1 MSSSVSVNVR
11 NFNPDNVSFVVSR
24 NKAHLSPTIYMN
36 YGEGD
41 KNKKNFQL
49 IIPQSY
55 VRLLDRT
62 NEKSG
67 ETSYTLSYTLTGCDR
82 YGQERADDSN
92 DVCKLYNCLMDLEE
106 LIIKK
111 AVEHSVDWF
120 GKKRS
125 EQGIRESFKKI
136 IRLSTDKV
144 KGESVPNGKYDPS
157 WLVKIPVYNGKVTV
171 DNEGII
177 DNRGH
182 PVDKDDSMSL
192 IPQNLPR
199 IFPNNCQA
207 KLIVTGSIYVM
218 DGGGFGVT
226 WKLRG
231 AQVFPSS
238 RVKVADLFG
247 VTEEPKAQTTLTEEE
262 TEESAAP
269 AQETEAEA
277 EAEPAPAPAPP
288 PAPARKKRSAVGQ

>member
-24 NKAHLSPTIYMN
+24 SKTHLSPTIYMN
-36 YGEGD
+36 YGDND

-49 IIPQSY
+49 VIPQSY

-67 ETSYTLSYTLTGCDR
+67 ETNYTLSYTLTGCDR

-92 DVCKLYNCLMDLEE
+92 DIGKLYNCLMDLEE

-125 EQGIRESFKKI
+125 EQGIREGFKKI
-136 IRLSTDKV
+136 VRLSTDKV
-144 KGESVPNGKYDPS
+144 RGEAVPNGKYDPS
-157 WLVKIPVYNGKVTV
+157 WLIKVPVYNGKITV

-182 PVDKDDSMSL
+182 PVDKDESMSL
-192 IPQNLPR
+192 VPQNLPK

-207 KLIVTGSIYVM
+207 KLIVTGSIYVI

-226 WKLRG
+226 WRLRG

-247 VTEEPKAQTTLTEEE
+247 VSETSESQPSSTTLAEEE
-262 TEESAAP
+262 SEETAV
-269 AQETEAEA
+269 QETEPEEA
-277 EAEPAPAPAPP
+277 APAPAPA
-288 PAPARKKRSAVGQ
+288 PAPARKKRTAVGQ